1 MRPKRLI
8 SLLVAVCMMIT
19 MLPLSAVTAFAAS
32 ASSHPTPTSPD
43 DLVASDGTYWY
54 AYKENAD
61 DTATITDFLG
71 PVDST
76 KTSDPYTITVPTELA
91 RRKVTGLGESSFSG
105 IYSPDHPKNYN
116 LLSFCNQIQSVTIPE
131 SVTSIGKSAFEH
143 CSNLDSLI
151 INGVATSMIG
161 AYAFASCTSLT
172 SLSLV
177 GSFQTIGDCAFA
189 SCGMTSLTID
199 ATITSIEKYAFSSNS
214 LTSLSLTG
222 NVQEIGDYAFANCTS
237 LTSLSLTGDIQ
248 KIGDYAFYSCPSLKT
263 VALPKSLTSIGA
275 YAFDSC
281 TSLDSIEIPGTVTEI
296 GDFAFHLSGL
306 TSVKIDEGVQS
317 TGVHMFYDCDNL
329 ATVNLPESLT
339 TIAKGS
345 FAFCSDLNHVK
356 IPARVTCIGDG
367 AFSHCTSLSE
377 ITLQDEVKTIGAD
390 AFLSCQELTSITL
403 PDSVTDI
410 GKEAFGHCSKLESI
424 TIPKNVTTIKSDTF
438 DFCFNL
444 KSITLPA
451 GLTSFQDDLS
461 TCTAGYFHA
470 TDYKKDENGD
480 PIYGE
485 DGQPIYIYTPNG
497 AIYYNSNKTDA
508 DKLLANSTNTDLKN
522 RNFLYLCNVTFDAK
536 GGELNDD
543 AEVPVYKTEKIT
555 DTKANDLT
563 AIHDP
568 TRAGYKFTGWY
579 TEDGKDGKLFDVDET
594 AITEDI
600 TLYARWEFDPNAP
613 GCHPLTVTG
622 GTVTVKYDGSDV
634 TSKLNS
640 KTDAATGKKT
650 YYVPDGAEVTVTL
663 DKTAVPNGKVF
674 DGWSTG
680 NLSLPQDQNCKAET
694 ITFPMSNGVNVS
706 ATYRDVATDH
716 TPDTAV
722 CHPLTVTG
730 GIVTVK
736 NGDKDVTDTLT
747 VTTDET
753 TGKKTYSVPDGATV
767 TVTLDKTLIPEGMVF
782 DIWST
787 GKFSLPL
794 GQDYKAETITF
805 TMNTMSS
812 DADIAAQ
819 YRDATIEDDGP
830 NVLGTAAII
839 GTAAVG
845 GAVLGY
851 QAYSLGAEFAGKLMA
866 LPYFPSNRSALAMM
880 LWENAG
886 KPMPESEL
894 LYPDVG
900 QEERDMDLQ
909 HAARWAMEN
918 ELIPDLNDEG
928 TAPEEMK
935 FYPDNTVSKIDVLKA
950 WQKAQELKQN
960 A

>member
-19 MLPLSAVTAFAAS
+19 MLPLSAVTAFAADT
-32 ASSHPTPTSPD
+32 SSSTVYEAT
-43 DLVASDGTYWY
+43 VDGYKY
-54 AYKENAD
+54 AYTVNGGN
-61 DTATITDFLG
+61 ATITDFLG
-71 PVDST
+71 PVAST
-76 KTSDPYTITVPTELA
+76 STGSYDITIPEKLDDHP
-91 RRKVTGLGESSFSG
+91 VTGLGESSFSG
-105 IYSPDHPKNYN
+105 TYSPDHPKNN
-116 LLSFCNQIQSVTIPE
+116 TLLSFCNQIQSVTIPE
-131 SVTSIGKSAFEH
+131 SVTSIGKSAFED
-143 CSNLDSLI
+143 CSNLDSLTI
-151 INGVATSMIG
+151 KGVATSIG
-161 AYAFASCTSLT
+161 AYAFGSCTSLT

-177 GSFQTIGDCAFA
+177 GSFQTIGDYAFA
-189 SCGMTSLTID
+189 YCT
-199 ATITSIEKYAFSSNS
+199 S

-222 NVQEIGDYAFANCTS
+222 NVQ
-237 LTSLSLTGDIQ
+237 
-248 KIGDYAFYSCPSLKT
+248 KIGDYAFYSCSSLKT
-263 VALPKSLTSIGA
+263 VTLPKSLTSIGA

-461 TCTAGYFHA
+461 TCTAGYFYA

-522 RNFLYLCNVTFDAK
+522 RNFLYLCNVTFDAN
-536 GGELNDD
+536 GGNLTDS

-555 DTKANDLT
+555 DTKANELT

-579 TEDGKDGKLFDVDET
+579 TTPDGKPEDGKFDVDET
-594 AITEDI
+594 AITKDI
-600 TLYARWEFDPNAP
+600 TLYAGWEFDPDAP
-613 GCHPLTVTG
+613 SCHPLTVTG

-640 KTDAATGKKT
+640 STDATTGQKT
-650 YYVPDGAEVTVTL
+650 YSVPEGAEVTVTL
-663 DKTAVPNGKVF
+663 DKNTAPEGKVF
-674 DGWSTG
+674 DGWST
-680 NLSLPQDQNCKAET
+680 SLPTGQDYKAEN
-694 ITFPMSNGVNVS
+694 ITFTMRSGVNVS
-706 ATYRDVATDH
+706 ATYRDAAADH
-716 TPDTAV
+716 TPGTAA

-753 TGKKTYSVPDGATV
+753 TGKKTYSVPEGATV

-794 GQDYKAETITF
+794 GQDYKAESITF

-851 QAYSLGAEFAGKLMA
+851 QAYSLGTEFAGKLMA

-880 LWENAG
+880 LWEDAG

-900 QEERDMDLQ
+900 QEEQDMDLQ

-935 FYPDNTVSKIDVLKA
+935 FFPANPVSKLDVLNA
-950 WQKAQELKQN
+950 WQKAQELKN
-960 A
+960 N

>member
-19 MLPLSAVTAFAAS
+19 MLPLSAVTAFAAD
-32 ASSHPTPTSPD
+32 TST
-43 DLVASDGTYWY
+43 VHEANDGDGIYKY
-54 AYKENAD
+54 AYTVNAENG
-61 DTATITDFLG
+61 TATITKFLG
-71 PVDST
+71 PVDPANNG
-76 KTSDPYTITVPTELA
+76 PYDIEIPTELDHHP
-91 RRKVTGLGESSFSG
+91 VTGLGEYSFSG
-105 IYSPDHPKNYN
+105 TYSPDHPKNYT

-177 GSFQTIGDCAFA
+177 GSFQTIGDSAFVN
-189 SCGMTSLTID
+189 CGMTSLTID
-199 ATITSIEKYAFSSNS
+199 ATITSIEKYAFSSRF

-222 NVQEIGDYAFANCTS
+222 NVQKIGDYAFANCTS
-237 LTSLSLTGDIQ
+237 LTSLSLTGNVQ
-248 KIGDYAFYSCPSLKT
+248 KIGDHAFDSCSSLYT
-263 VALPKSLTSIGA
+263 VTLPKSLTSIGS

-281 TSLDSIEIPGTVTEI
+281 TSLDSIEIPGKVTEI
-296 GDFAFHLSGL
+296 GDCAFHLSGL

-317 TGVHMFYDCDNL
+317 TGADMFNGCAKL
-329 ATVNLPESLT
+329 TTVTFPESLT
-339 TIAKGS
+339 TIADGS
-345 FAFCSDLNHVK
+345 FASCSNLDHVK
-356 IPARVTCIGDG
+356 IPARVTCIGDS
-367 AFSHCTSLSE
+367 AFSNCTSLSD
-377 ITLQDEVKTIGAD
+377 ITLQDGVKTIGAN
-390 AFLSCQELTSITL
+390 AFFSCQALTSITL

-410 GKEAFGHCSKLESI
+410 GKNAFWYCSQLESI
-424 TIPKNVTTIKSDTF
+424 TIPENVTAIEPDTF
-438 DFCFNL
+438 YWCFSL
-444 KSITLPA
+444 KDITLPA
-451 GLTSFQDDLS
+451 GLTSFQDEL
-461 TCTAGYFHA
+461 TRCPAGYLRA
-470 TDYKKDENGD
+470 TDIKTDENGK
-480 PIYGE
+480 PILTP
-485 DGQPIYIYTPNG
+485 DGTPIYIYTPNG
-497 AIYYNSNKTDA
+497 AIYYNNDRDHAKELPGYDV
-508 DKLLANSTNTDLKN
+508 LKD
-522 RNFLYLCNVTFDAK
+522 RNFLCLCHVTFDAK
-536 GGELNDD
+536 GGKTDYD
-543 AEVPVYKTEKIT
+543 KVPVYETEKIT
-555 DTKANDLT
+555 ATKANDLNAT
-563 AIHDP
+563 DLDAINAP
-568 TRAGYKFTGWY
+568 TRTGYKFTGWY
-579 TEDGKDGKLFDVDET
+579 TEDGKPEDGKLFNVKDT

-640 KTDAATGKKT
+640 RTDETTGQKT
-650 YYVPDGAEVTVTL
+650 YDVPEGAEVTVTL
-663 DKTAVPNGKVF
+663 DKNTAHEGKVF
-674 DGWSTG
+674 DGWST
-680 NLSLPQDQNCKAET
+680 SLPTGQDYKAES
-694 ITFPMSNGVNVS
+694 ITFTMSSGVNVS
-706 ATYRDVATDH
+706 AKYRDVATDH
-716 TPDTAV
+716 TPATAV

-730 GIVTVK
+730 GTVTVEK
-736 NGDKDVTDTLT
+736 DGQSLNIVPDVTGD
-747 VTTDET
+747 
-753 TGKKTYSVPDGATV
+753 KKTYSVPEGATV

-805 TMNTMSS
+805 TMSS
-812 DADIAAQ
+812 GVDIAAQ

-880 LWENAG
+880 LWEDAG

-935 FYPDNTVSKIDVLKA
+935 FYPDNAVSKIDVLNA
-950 WQKAQELKQN
+950 WQKAQELKN
-960 A
+960 N